1 MPIRAVLFGLALVGL
16 VPAVAEAADVLH
28 MQPAGAYN
36 PAAFNFNG
44 FYLGAQGGALVSGYS
59 GGSLGV
65 VAGANF
71 NVYDPVVLG
80 IEFEGDYIPGSGGAS
95 YDFYILGRGGV
106 VITNDLMA
114 YGEIGPGW
122 LGSQSSFAVGVG
134 AEYAITDQ
142 LSIKGEVQRLST
154 FGSTPGATRVQ
165 AGLLFHIQ

>member
-1 MPIRAVLFGLALVGL
+1 MRIRAFLVGLALATLAVGN
-16 VPAVAEAADVLH
+16 AHAADVLH

-44 FYLGAQGGALVSGYS
+44 FYLGAQGGALVSGFS
-59 GGSLGV
+59 GGSIGV

-71 NVYDPVVLG
+71 NVADPVMLG
-80 IEFEGDYIPGSGGAS
+80 IEFEGDYLPGSGGAS

-122 LGSQSSFAVGVG
+122 LGGKSSYAYGAG
-134 AEYAITDQ
+134 AEYALSDQ
-142 LSIKGEVQRLST
+142 LSVKGEIQRLNT
-154 FGSTPGATRVQ
+154 FDSSPAATRIQ